1 VDDELS
7 DLHWKAGCHVVD
19 GHTALA
25 FSRMRYSDPK
35 GDFGRA
41 ERQRQV
47 IGAIAKK
54 AASPATLMNF
64 GTVRKVGDAALQA
77 ITVDERTNP
86 KTLLD
91 MLLAFRGASGSNGIT
106 GSLYWSDPNYYVDG
120 VGSCV
125 LLDNPRNLELFTQL
139 ADGTHDPGV
148 VGSAAELG

>member
-1 VDDELS
+1 
-7 DLHWKAGCHVVD
+7 
-19 GHTALA
+19 
-25 FSRMRYSDPK
+25 
-35 GDFGRA
+35 
-41 ERQRQV
+41 
-47 IGAIAKK
+47 
-54 AASPATLMNF
+54 MNF

-148 VGSAAELG
+148 VGSAGRTGLARNTPRANSADRPTT